1 MEDLLTYGQEYVNEG
16 SLVLI
21 PVLLI
26 LGALIKKINKIPDE
40 IIPITLL
47 VIGLILSI
55 ASLGFN
61 VEAVVQGILVTGAA
75 VLGNQTYKQVKKVNK
90 K

>member
-40 IIPITLL
+40 LIPITLL